1 MGAETNG
8 LEMFFNRDGWLAD
21 GRRRFSWKGEE
32 ETIGRWRWLERE
44 MNIKRSALKRDET
57 LLHGWPVED
66 VAWHCS
72 TSTEW
77 IFEFQIFERPSEPEP
92 VDIVTTALVTS
103 IEVVWLS
110 FSSSSSSFYP
120 LFLFPFFFLFWLG
133 LVLIKKLSVT
143 SLTYMDNTCN
153 WCVFVMKVTFYVR
166 LVSSSEGEFVLIF
179 FRYCCCL
186 FFSFCLL
193 LSLWILI

>member
-1 MGAETNG
+1 MALTGARNEHQTISAQKR
-8 LEMFFNRDGWLAD
+8 RDALTRMT
-21 GRRRFSWKGEE
+21 GRGCRLTLFHQHW
-32 ETIGRWRWLERE
+32 
-44 MNIKRSALKRDET
+44 MNFRISNLRAAKRARA
-57 LLHGWPVED
+57 G
-66 VAWHCS
+66 WHCYHR
-72 TSTEW
+72 TCYFNW
-77 IFEFQIFERPSEPEP
+77 GCLIIIFFFFFFILS
-92 VDIVTTALVTS
+92 
-103 IEVVWLS
+103 S
-110 FSSSSSSFYP
+110 FSFS
-120 LFLFPFFFLFWLG
+120 FFFLFWLG